1 MRYNM
6 KELMAVASQPAIKFD
21 KEGVLFFKDK
31 QDGILFRKSDVYT
44 ERWFRL
50 KGNLLFYL
58 RNRDPCSEPQGLI
71 VLEHCHVEMGPRNQ
85 TMFCFSLVY
94 NMEDHIYLGA
104 SSEAERDSWMH
115 AFTSASI
122 ENLRRTAEELR
133 AGLALAQEGPL
144 TKSSS
149 PQPSDSSHYGSEE
162 CADELRPLLLE
173 LSCDN
178 LRCDHSGRPP
188 NSMLVLMGSLAPA
201 IWDTCGHTEVVE
213 RSSNPTYLLNVE
225 LTGRFCTTSSSIR
238 VCCYDVKER
247 VTKTKSFIGC
257 ASLSLRS
264 LTMPSDNQP
273 RLPLISPDHETVGFV
288 TIAART
294 DFSSSTFKER
304 ISRSGLFEN
313 LFCTMYRFHTGLG
326 AHLIVSEIMAESRL
340 SFTIPQLLLN
350 LWMTEEKRL
359 LEIVLSM
366 ESATEGEW
374 RSLQSIAVRRHMHL
388 IETYHKASDTLAD
401 YCGSAFKTSIMKG
414 DRPFE
419 FVPVNLHLQRMAVR
433 QHKNKDVC
441 DYDVVTVGAFTAYP
455 HKYAHGGLH
464 RQLKQLKG
472 MHSTAQAQNAAMDAS
487 WEAQSI
493 LGPDRLSQMAQSILT
508 IEELREDIESSL
520 ESLLYNAQLRNVHV
534 MMTLVEKINVKAK
547 KLSVSCE
554 KSLIE
559 EALAIW
565 DTARC
570 TGSTAELRKALPL
583 NLMDAGPPSLNRNK
597 SASLP
602 RQLCSSSGGFTLKDI
617 SDDEDD
623 EQDNKQDERDF
634 NSGSTTLQNARSTPT
649 PRSHTPVQDLC
660 EDFEPLDITSL
671 NIRASTMCMTTKVYN
686 LNQQEEYW
694 AEELRPSVR
703 KLRSAMQTL
712 DRIARVTYGLLS
724 LKEPSHTASLSY
736 SVRYRR
742 DVCFAQSLTATVVAL
757 QAKFWCQSPDQ
768 VLLRSLG
775 STGSALATFASYL
788 SCYGDERGMMEDMLV
803 AVKDLRNVTFIIEA
817 FSSKVGPG
825 PRIEGSRVNLRVVL
839 PVPDSVIE
847 SAAFLN
853 TSLDNTKFRL
863 QFGLTPIYFNVGI
876 NEQATIAEKLGNIDL
891 QERINTGGAE
901 LLVGYM
907 RRFQRCQVKE
917 NIELQKL
924 AELLDNQLSTRRN
937 KNVDVLHTA
946 MRMCR
951 LMHGLRMTS
960 CKSAKDRTGMSV
972 TLEQVSILELDHN
985 LAAHQVSHA
994 LQCMRSEGSRLQNCF
1009 KNIGSPKY
1017 AINTLQ
1023 LMHMPKMYRPPVG
1036 TFGYGDT

>member
-1 MRYNM
+1 
-6 KELMAVASQPAIKFD
+6 
-21 KEGVLFFKDK
+21 
-31 QDGILFRKSDVYT
+31 
-44 ERWFRL
+44 
-50 KGNLLFYL
+50 
-58 RNRDPCSEPQGLI
+58 
-71 VLEHCHVEMGPRNQ
+71 
-85 TMFCFSLVY
+85 
-94 NMEDHIYLGA
+94 
-104 SSEAERDSWMH
+104 
-115 AFTSASI
+115 
-122 ENLRRTAEELR
+122 
-133 AGLALAQEGPL
+133 
-144 TKSSS
+144 
-149 PQPSDSSHYGSEE
+149 
-162 CADELRPLLLE
+162 ADELRPLLLE

-213 RSSNPTYLLNVE
+213 L
-225 LTGRFCTTSSSIR
+225 
-238 VCCYDVKER
+238 
-247 VTKTKSFIGC
+247 
-257 ASLSLRS
+257 
-264 LTMPSDNQP
+264 
-273 RLPLISPDHETVGFV
+273 
-288 TIAART
+288 
-294 DFSSSTFKER
+294 SSTFKER
-304 ISRSGLFEN
+304 ISRSALFEN

-350 LWMTEEKRL
+350 LWMAEEKRL
-359 LEIVLSM
+359 LNIVLSM

-374 RSLQSIAVRRHMHL
+374 RSLQSTAVRRHMHL
-388 IETYHKASDTLAD
+388 IETYHKAFETLAE
-401 YCGSAFKTSIMKG
+401 YRGSAFKTSIMKG

-419 FVPVNLHLQRMAVR
+419 FVPVNLHLQRMTVR
-433 QHKNKDVC
+433 QHKHKDVC

-455 HKYAHGGLH
+455 HKYSHGGIH
-464 RQLKQLKG
+464 RQLKQLKA
-472 MHSTAQAQNAAMDAS
+472 MHATAQAQTAAMDAS

-508 IEELREDIESSL
+508 IEELREEIESCL
-520 ESLLYNAQLRNVHV
+520 ESLLYNAQLRNVQA

-570 TGSTAELRKALPL
+570 SGSTAELRKALPL
-583 NLMDAGPPSLNRNK
+583 SLMDGGPPSLNRNK

-617 SDDEDD
+617 SDEEENEEENRQDD
-623 EQDNKQDERDF
+623 RDF
-634 NSGSTTLQNARSTPT
+634 NNGSTLRDSAGSNERYFLHVQSFRSTPT

-742 DVCFAQSLTATVVAL
+742 DVCFAQSLTAAVVAL
-757 QAKFWCQSPDQ
+757 QAKFWCQNPDQ

-817 FSSKVGPG
+817 VNSKLGPG
-825 PRIEGSRVNLRVVL
+825 PRVEGSRVNLRVFL

-853 TSLDNTKFRL
+853 TSLNNTKFRL

-917 NIELQKL
+917 NVELQKL
-924 AELLDNQLSTRRN
+924 AELLDNQLSARRN

-946 MRMCR
+946 MRVCYFFSPR
-951 LMHGLRMTS
+951 VSGFCLFQKFLALLSSNSLTLRIEE
-960 CKSAKDRTGMSV
+960 K
-972 TLEQVSILELDHN
+972 L
-985 LAAHQVSHA
+985 
-994 LQCMRSEGSRLQNCF
+994 SE
-1009 KNIGSPKY
+1009 
-1017 AINTLQ
+1017 
-1023 LMHMPKMYRPPVG
+1023 
-1036 TFGYGDT
+1036 